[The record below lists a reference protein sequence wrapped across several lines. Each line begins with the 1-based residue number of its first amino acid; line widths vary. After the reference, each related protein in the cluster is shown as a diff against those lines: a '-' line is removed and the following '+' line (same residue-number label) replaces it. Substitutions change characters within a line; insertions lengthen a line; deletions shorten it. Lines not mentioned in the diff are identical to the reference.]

1 MRGLCLAVLVPSLL
15 LAPFAWADTHGEP
28 HDPDNVTAISE
39 YMETVA
45 KGVER
50 LNAKEYTAAIDTL
63 RKAIQLAPRNPLAPY
78 LLAQIYV
85 LRNNLGEA
93 DAAMA
98 QAREGD
104 RIKSPST
111 YARVLFFSADL
122 AEREKK
128 WDDALSYWQT
138 YADFTTKNAGS
149 NPSPVL
155 AQRLAA
161 AQKRAAMEKAYVGV
175 RGRIAGDR
183 DRAKK

>member
-1 MRGLCLAVLVPSLL
+1 MRGLCLAILVPSLL
-15 LAPFAWADTHGEP
+15 LLPFAHFAKADTHGET
-28 HDPDNVTAISE
+28 HDPDNIAAISE

-63 RKAIQLAPRNPLAPY
+63 RRAVQLAPRDPLAHF

-93 DAAMA
+93 EAAMV
-98 QAREGD
+98 QARDGD

-122 AEREKK
+122 AE
-128 WDDALSYWQT
+128 
-138 YADFTTKNAGS
+138 
-149 NPSPVL
+149 
-155 AQRLAA
+155 
-161 AQKRAAMEKAYVGV
+161 
-175 RGRIAGDR
+175 
-183 DRAKK
+183 

>member
-1 MRGLCLAVLVPSLL
+1 MRSWSAPLA
-15 LAPFAWADTHGEP
+15 FADTHGEA
-28 HDPDNVTAISE
+28 HDPDNITAISE

-78 LLAQIYV
+78 LLAEVYV

-93 DAAMA
+93 DAAIA

-128 WDDALSYWQT
+128 WDEALAHWTT
-138 YADFTTKNAGS
+138 YAEFIAKNDAGAP
-149 NPSPVL
+149 NPN
-155 AQRLAA
+155 AAARLAA
-161 AQKRAAMEKAYVGV
+161 AQKRAEMEKAYAGV
-175 RGRIAGDR
+175 RARIAGDP
-183 DRAKK
+183 KK